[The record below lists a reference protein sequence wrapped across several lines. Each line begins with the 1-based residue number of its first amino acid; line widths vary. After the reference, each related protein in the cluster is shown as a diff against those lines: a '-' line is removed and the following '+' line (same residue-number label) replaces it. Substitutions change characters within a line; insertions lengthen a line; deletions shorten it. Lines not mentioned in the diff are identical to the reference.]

1 MVVAARNS
9 GLYRSDDGGAS
20 WRSLYGSLTLE
31 EPLAT
36 TSVAVSP
43 GWDADHTLFAGANGG
58 VLRSWD
64 GGESW
69 QVALLPDPAPL
80 VTAIVLSPNYSEDGL
95 VFAATME
102 DGVFRS
108 ADRGSSWT
116 AWNFGLLDL
125 SALCIAVSPN
135 FAVDETL
142 YVGTESGL
150 FRSTNGGLAWR
161 EVAFASE
168 HAPVLS
174 LAVAPDVASSAVV
187 FAGTEDYGLWRTDDG
202 GLSWSA
208 VGQDVLVGSVNAVL
222 LGATFPAPADVLV
235 LMSDAVMVSRDAGA
249 SWAPWQPGFEPAGGA
264 ASIVAPAGL
273 EHGAPLLVGTVEG
286 GVARL

>member
-1 MVVAARNS
+1 
-9 GLYRSDDGGAS
+9 
-20 WRSLYGSLTLE
+20 
-31 EPLAT
+31 
-36 TSVAVSP
+36 
-43 GWDADHTLFAGANGG
+43 
-58 VLRSWD
+58 VLRSFD

-69 QVALLPDPAPL
+69 QVALLPEPAPL
-80 VTAIVLSPNYSEDGL
+80 VTALAISPSYAEDGV

-125 SALCIAVSPN
+125 GALCIAVSPD
-135 FAVDETL
+135 FAADETL
-142 YVGTESGL
+142 FVGTESGL

-174 LAVAPDVASSAVV
+174 VAVAPDFGSSGVV
-187 FAGTEDYGLWRTDDG
+187 FAGTEEHGLWCSDDG
-202 GLSWSA
+202 GRSWTA
-208 VGQDVLVGSVNAVL
+208 IGQGVLEGSVNGIAV
-222 LGATFPAPADVLV
+222 GASFPAPAELLV
-235 LMSDAVMVSRDAGA
+235 LLSDGVMVSRDAGA
-249 SWAPWQPGFEPAGGA
+249 SWAEWRSGFEPAGGA
-264 ASIVAPAGL
+264 ASLIAPLGL
-273 EHGAPLLVGTVEG
+273 GPGAPLLVGTVEG